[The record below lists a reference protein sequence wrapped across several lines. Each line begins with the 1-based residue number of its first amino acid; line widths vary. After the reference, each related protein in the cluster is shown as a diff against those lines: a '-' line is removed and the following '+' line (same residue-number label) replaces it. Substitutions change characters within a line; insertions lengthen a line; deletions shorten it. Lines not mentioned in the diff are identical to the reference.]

1 MIYSSERNRP
11 SAERSPRRIPG
22 NAVFVL
28 LAVIV
33 TISGGSLFLFGDR
46 SLPTI
51 GNEED
56 FDAEF
61 IEDLWNAQQFERIL
75 EITEPHLDRE
85 PFDAAA
91 LVFDG
96 LASYFLSVEVQTAG
110 EASALIDRSVTRLR
124 RALALPDTPHRREA
138 EYTLG
143 LAYFERGDYYHDLV
157 VDHLERSIALGK
169 DTPLV
174 HEYLGIAY
182 RNLGELEQSIQHFR
196 AAVEKEPRDITYL
209 TLAETYRERQQSEE
223 AEEYLNR
230 VISGSDEPRLVHE
243 ARLLL
248 GRIYLEHEQYE
259 DAYRQFNEVLDED
272 PNSADAQ
279 FYLGEYYYHTDDSV
293 RARSYWRSA
302 VNLDSGH
309 RKAIERLES

>member
-1 MIYSSERNRP
+1 M
-11 SAERSPRRIPG
+11 
-22 NAVFVL
+22 L
-28 LAVIV
+28 LAAIV
-33 TISGGSLFLFGDR
+33 TISAGSLFLFGDR
-46 SLPTI
+46 SLPAI
-51 GNEED
+51 GNEDD
-56 FDAEF
+56 FNADY
-61 IEDLWNAQQFERIL
+61 IEDLWNAQQFEEIL
-75 EITEPHLDRE
+75 SISDTYLARE
-85 PFDAAA
+85 PFDASA

-96 LASYFLSVEVQTAG
+96 LSSYFLAVEV
-110 EASALIDRSVTRLR
+110 EDDEKASALIDRSVIRLR
-124 RALALPDTPHRREA
+124 RSLALPDTPHRRET

-143 LAYFERGDYYHDLV
+143 LAYYERGEHYYDLV
-157 VDHLERSIALGK
+157 VEHLERAVDLGK
-169 DTPLV
+169 SSIHV
-174 HEYLGIAY
+174 HEYLGVAY
-182 RNLGELEQSIQHFR
+182 RNLGDLEKSIQHFR
-196 AAVEKEPRDITYL
+196 AAVEQEPRDITYL

-248 GRIYLEHEQYE
+248 GRIYLESEQYE

-279 FYLGEYYYHTDDSV
+279 FFLGEYYYHTDDSV